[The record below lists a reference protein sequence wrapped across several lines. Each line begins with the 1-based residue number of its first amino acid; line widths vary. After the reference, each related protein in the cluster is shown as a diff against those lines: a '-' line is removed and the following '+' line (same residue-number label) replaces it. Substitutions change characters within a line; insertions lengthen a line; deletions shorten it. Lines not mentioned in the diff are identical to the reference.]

1 MSLNFSDLVLQ
12 ILNGV
17 DMRRYNFI
25 LLTQLLF
32 KNGNSYFEV
41 LKLDV
46 MKKSKKEEVIP
57 LIDCPV
63 ESKENLTECSVSSVD
78 RQCPGTDSSALTRTY
93 RSFRPAIHSIHSFY
107 NLT

>member
-1 MSLNFSDLVLQ
+1 MVLSLNFSDLVLQ

-46 MKKSKKEEVIP
+46 MKGSKKEEMIP

-63 ESKENLTECSVSSVD
+63 ES
-78 RQCPGTDSSALTRTY
+78 
-93 RSFRPAIHSIHSFY
+93 
-107 NLT
+107 

>member
-1 MSLNFSDLVLQ
+1 MILNFSDLVLQ

-46 MKKSKKEEVIP
+46 MKGSKKEEMIP

-63 ESKENLTECSVSSVD
+63 KS
-78 RQCPGTDSSALTRTY
+78 
-93 RSFRPAIHSIHSFY
+93 
-107 NLT
+107 

>member
-1 MSLNFSDLVLQ
+1 MVMSLNFSDLVLQ
-12 ILNGV
+12 ILNGAH
-17 DMRRYNFI
+17 MRRYNFI

-46 MKKSKKEEVIP
+46 MKESKKEEMIP

-63 ESKENLTECSVSSVD
+63 ES
-78 RQCPGTDSSALTRTY
+78 
-93 RSFRPAIHSIHSFY
+93 
-107 NLT
+107 

>member
-1 MSLNFSDLVLQ
+1 MLLIVLLMVMSLNFSNLVLQ

-46 MKKSKKEEVIP
+46 MKESKKEEMIP

-63 ESKENLTECSVSSVD
+63 ES
-78 RQCPGTDSSALTRTY
+78 
-93 RSFRPAIHSIHSFY
+93 
-107 NLT
+107 

>member
-1 MSLNFSDLVLQ
+1 MILNFSDLVLQ

-17 DMRRYNFI
+17 HMRRYNFI

-46 MKKSKKEEVIP
+46 MKKSKKEEMIP

-63 ESKENLTECSVSSVD
+63 ES
-78 RQCPGTDSSALTRTY
+78 
-93 RSFRPAIHSIHSFY
+93 
-107 NLT
+107 

>member
-1 MSLNFSDLVLQ
+1 MSLNFSNLVLQ

-46 MKKSKKEEVIP
+46 MKESKKEEMIP

-63 ESKENLTECSVSSVD
+63 ES
-78 RQCPGTDSSALTRTY
+78 
-93 RSFRPAIHSIHSFY
+93 
-107 NLT
+107 

>member
-46 MKKSKKEEVIP
+46 MKGSKKEEMIP
-57 LIDCPV
+57 LIDYPV
-63 ESKENLTECSVSSVD
+63 ES
-78 RQCPGTDSSALTRTY
+78 
-93 RSFRPAIHSIHSFY
+93 
-107 NLT
+107 

>member
-1 MSLNFSDLVLQ
+1 MSLNFSNLVLQ

-63 ESKENLTECSVSSVD
+63 ES
-78 RQCPGTDSSALTRTY
+78 
-93 RSFRPAIHSIHSFY
+93 
-107 NLT
+107 

>member
-1 MSLNFSDLVLQ
+1 MILNFSDLVLQ

-17 DMRRYNFI
+17 HMRRYNFI

-32 KNGNSYFEV
+32 KNGNPYFEV

-46 MKKSKKEEVIP
+46 MKKSKTEEMFP

-63 ESKENLTECSVSSVD
+63 ES
-78 RQCPGTDSSALTRTY
+78 
-93 RSFRPAIHSIHSFY
+93 
-107 NLT
+107 

>member
-1 MSLNFSDLVLQ
+1 MLLIVLLIVMILNFSDLVLQ

-17 DMRRYNFI
+17 HMRRYNFI

-46 MKKSKKEEVIP
+46 MKKSKKEEMIP

-63 ESKENLTECSVSSVD
+63 ES
-78 RQCPGTDSSALTRTY
+78 
-93 RSFRPAIHSIHSFY
+93 
-107 NLT
+107 

>member
-1 MSLNFSDLVLQ
+1 MLLIVLLMVMSLNFSNLVLQ

-46 MKKSKKEEVIP
+46 MKESIKEEMIP

-63 ESKENLTECSVSSVD
+63 ES
-78 RQCPGTDSSALTRTY
+78 
-93 RSFRPAIHSIHSFY
+93 
-107 NLT
+107 

>member
-1 MSLNFSDLVLQ
+1 MSLNFSNLVLQ

-46 MKKSKKEEVIP
+46 MKESIKEEMIP

-63 ESKENLTECSVSSVD
+63 ES
-78 RQCPGTDSSALTRTY
+78 
-93 RSFRPAIHSIHSFY
+93 
-107 NLT
+107 